1 MNIETVLAL
10 NVSYQQNAWSKI
22 DRILSINN
30 VLLSIQNGLYSK
42 EISLLR
48 DYIKTSQLDK
58 YQVNKKR
65 LPGVTFS
72 GVFNIDRKKE
82 ELEIY
87 NSILVLDFDKL
98 SPQEISDLKQILLK
112 DSYVFSFWDSP
123 SLTGIKGLMVLEYQN
138 TINNETCHESHLI
151 AFKSVRDYF
160 ADKYTYEI
168 DVSGSDVTRLCFL
181 SYDRN
186 IVIKDSINPFKVN
199 NDTLHHNKDY
209 SKPKN
214 AASDKPLKKL
224 DRNLLYN
231 PAGKNKPSD
240 RQTISSII
248 RFLSKR
254 NLSITN
260 DYESWFRVA
269 FAISNTFTH
278 DIGESYFLKLCRL
291 DGNKHDEQQS
301 INMLQY
307 CYLNSRGDITLSTI
321 IYYSKLKG
329 YKQMGSSEGG

>member
-1 MNIETVLAL
+1 MDIETILSL

-22 DRILSINN
+22 DRIISINN

-42 EISLLR
+42 EISILR
-48 DYIKTSQLDK
+48 EYIKTSQLDK
-58 YQVNKKR
+58 YQINKKR

-72 GVFNIDRKKE
+72 GIFNIDRKKE
-82 ELEIY
+82 EIEIY

-98 SPQEISDLKQILLK
+98 NPQEIEDLKQILLE
-112 DSYVFSFWDSP
+112 DSFVFSFWDSP
-123 SLTGIKGLMVLEYQN
+123 SLTGIKGLVVLEYQN
-138 TINNETCHESHLI
+138 SINNKTCHDSHLY
-151 AFKSVRDYF
+151 AFKSVKEYF
-160 ADKYTYEI
+160 ANKYTYEI
-168 DVSGSDVTRLCFL
+168 DISGSDVTRLCFL

-186 IVIKDSINPFKVN
+186 IVIKDSINPFRIDNVLLN
-199 NDTLHHNKDY
+199 HGKDS
-209 SKPKN
+209 SKPKIAKIN
-214 AASDKPLKKL
+214 NPKKKL

-231 PAGKNKPSD
+231 PAGKNKPND

-307 CYLNSRGDITLSTI
+307 CYLNSRGDITFSTI
-321 IYYSKLKG
+321 VYYSKLKG
-329 YKQMGSSEGG
+329 FKQMGSSEGG